1 MPSTPAFTNNTV
13 IQYNINPTSL
23 AGGSSSSH
31 PTSLFGGAV
40 GTPNSLIS
48 KTDLNLLKYYKNPTI
63 SKNFNK
69 ANTGNTS
76 GILGGNAWLISG
88 FSNQY
93 GSVLKVRKN

>member
-1 MPSTPAFTNNTV
+1 MPSSSFTNSTV
-13 IQYNINPTSL
+13 IQYNNVPTAL
-23 AGGSSSSH
+23 VGSSSASLV
-31 PTSLFGGAV
+31 TSLFGGAY
-40 GTPNSLIS
+40 GNSQSLTS
-48 KTDLNLLKYYKNPTI
+48 KTNLNLLKYYKNPTI

-69 ANTGNTS
+69 PKTTNSS